1 MHCVRGKCHSRKFL
15 CFNFCQKIRKDE
27 GKQSLTTIFWLYF
40 QVIFREDS
48 DSWINVSN
56 IFHVIEQRNSAA
68 LEFIV
73 SSEETG
79 FRHLYHVKSALHL
92 QGGPEEEHERLSR
105 LRLQPQIV
113 EKTPLT
119 SGEWTVSHNPIGKL

>member
-1 MHCVRGKCHSRKFL
+1 M
-15 CFNFCQKIRKDE
+15 
-27 GKQSLTTIFWLYF
+27 
-40 QVIFREDS
+40 IFREDS

-119 SGEWTVSHNPIGKL
+119 SGEWTVSHNNPIGKL